1 MGNENKYEPP
11 KEYQINEYL
20 TKKQKIIDNH
30 IANGTQPTST
40 EIKLVSKYDIDI
52 FEFLTRNIDNC
63 ENQIKKTK
71 TEKIKKRAESKLA
84 HYKDLK
90 DQFERLNW
98 QWEELLGYHE
108 QEKQFIAEN
117 KQFIKENIDKNK
129 LREGVVFVEEEEE
142 EEESDSDDYYCNS
155 KFYEKNP
162 NKVGE
167 NNDKY
172 KFYTESVKDD
182 DYDKSKDIVIPY
194 GMD

>member
-1 MGNENKYEPP
+1 MIIID
-11 KEYQINEYL
+11 YQNFYNDGMSKNLNLNVEFRNYIKNQKIKKQL
-20 TKKQKIIDNH
+20 KKQKEKEKEKNKD
-30 IANGTQPTST
+30 
-40 EIKLVSKYDIDI
+40 KDI
-52 FEFLTRNIDNC
+52 N
-63 ENQIKKTK
+63 
-71 TEKIKKRAESKLA
+71 
-84 HYKDLK
+84 KDKNEQK
-90 DQFERLNW
+90 DK
-98 QWEELLGYHE
+98 EEDMLDLE
-108 QEKQFIAEN
+108 DE
-117 KQFIKENIDKNK
+117 ENIDKNK

-182 DYDKSKDIVIPY
+182 DYDKSNDIVIPY